1 MATMAKSELRI
12 DDADGAAYT
21 LEDFIEEYGG
31 SAESPPCEW
40 LTARTPS
47 EASTLRNARSRS
59 RSSRRH
65 GGADGQATSLSDIW
79 KKNSWAEMKHILRQ
93 VYQLEVQEDEDL
105 CILSAPHDSTGWA
118 DDHCYKVLRE
128 SRGSIYEKST
138 GRLVCQPFFKF
149 WNHSERHV
157 DDIDWRTVVAEEK
170 IDGNLMKL
178 FYYKGDWRLA
188 SNRTLDVHSTSGK
201 YACTGRSNYEL
212 FAEAA
217 RNSGLIY
224 DRLDKRYCYMF
235 ERVHPD
241 FRVVLDYP
249 KAMLFH
255 IGTRN
260 METLQELETDIG
272 IQRPRQWKV
281 RSRAECQALLDTF
294 HSFAEGL
301 VVRDA
306 RYHRQKWKRREY
318 LMLHSARMLVGG
330 DAPCYAWVAR
340 CSAAGQM
347 EMDRLCLNVWLRRE
361 ESEFYVY
368 FPEAIER
375 YREISEI
382 LDSPGFLQDQGTVY
396 T

>member
-1 MATMAKSELRI
+1 M
-12 DDADGAAYT
+12 
-21 LEDFIEEYGG
+21 
-31 SAESPPCEW
+31 
-40 LTARTPS
+40 
-47 EASTLRNARSRS
+47 
-59 RSSRRH
+59 
-65 GGADGQATSLSDIW
+65 
-79 KKNSWAEMKHILRQ
+79 
-93 VYQLEVQEDEDL
+93 
-105 CILSAPHDSTGWA
+105 
-118 DDHCYKVLRE
+118 
-128 SRGSIYEKST
+128 
-138 GRLVCQPFFKF
+138 
-149 WNHSERHV
+149 

-201 YACTGRSNYEL
+201 CACTGRSNYEL

-217 RNSGLIY
+217 RNSGLTY
-224 DRLDKRYCYMF
+224 DRLDTRYCYMF

-301 VVRDA
+301 VIRDA

-330 DAPCYAWVAR
+330 DAPCDFSKAIVGLHMHIQFSTR
-340 CSAAGQM
+340 GFNSPQKIL
-347 EMDRLCLNVWLRRE
+347 RLKIRK
-361 ESEFYVY
+361 F
-368 FPEAIER
+368 
-375 YREISEI
+375 
-382 LDSPGFLQDQGTVY
+382 T
-396 T
+396 